1 MANEVTTDALKK
13 IAAMYSGLL
22 EWVKQPVDQTS
33 NARANIKV
41 SAIMYE
47 EEPKSSMY
55 PELHGLI
62 AEYLEEDGLSY
73 TFRQDYQKINI
84 KRVFDSK
91 VVGKFECSRLG
102 CTNRSWESNSIAIR
116 IREYEGNQYNVKVYH
131 QQCKRCNR
139 YTRPEIEI
147 LSYVDRVSFRIK
159 KWNGIDAKPI
169 PIDVVHKRDHMERL
183 CEGCKKGHCS
193 KKK

>member
-1 MANEVTTDALKK
+1 MANEVTTDALNK

-22 EWVKQPVDQTS
+22 EWVKQPVDQTR
-33 NARANIKV
+33 NARANTKV
-41 SAIMYE
+41 NAIMYE
-47 EEPKSSMY
+47 EEPKSS
-55 PELHGLI
+55 I
-62 AEYLEEDGLSY
+62 Y

-91 VVGKFECSRLG
+91 VVGEFECSRLG

-159 KWNGIDAKPI
+159 KWNGINAKPI
-169 PIDVVHKRDHMERL
+169 PIDVVHKRPHMERL